1 MLTVIKMKQGSGI
14 KNDRMRDTPEKE
26 QLPKEVA
33 FELRHEKLPR

>member
-14 KNDRMRDTPEKE
+14 KNDWMTVPPEKE

-33 FELRHEKLPR
+33 FELRHEKLPC